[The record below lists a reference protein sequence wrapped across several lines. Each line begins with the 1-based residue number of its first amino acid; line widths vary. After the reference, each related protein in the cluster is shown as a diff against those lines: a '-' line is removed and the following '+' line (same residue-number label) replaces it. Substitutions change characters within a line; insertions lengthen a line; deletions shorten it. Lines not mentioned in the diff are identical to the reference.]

1 MPRRGRAN
9 EHDQRGRPRGGAHV
23 GRRPHRAGAGGQPAG
38 LAAVRGVRARQAR
51 PQPRARRLA
60 ARPRR
65 RDGGARRPRPLH
77 PAQRGREHLGRQG
90 RPHHRVQ
97 PRREGPDVR
106 PERRRGL
113 PPPDVLRDPRRRP
126 PHVSGV
132 DSCGSP
138 GRIHSK
144 ERWMAHEETVYDA
157 LDHAH
162 GGEGQWAFGTGFDEP
177 LAGVDTTVPDG
188 IDPADLGAYCLMLG
202 DDALVLAQRLTQW
215 VTASPE
221 LEEEVAIANTALDL
235 LGQARL
241 LLARAGSVGVLGRSR
256 EHATASIP
264 DEDALAYFRDP
275 DEFRNTAL
283 VEAPNGDFAQ
293 TMVRLLA
300 AAAVRLAVFARL
312 RESRDPVL
320 AAIAAKGVN
329 ELAYHR
335 DHAARWVVRLGDGTE
350 QSHRRAQAGADAGW
364 PLLADVFTA
373 TDVERRLTGV
383 AVDPAEVR
391 QEVCEVLTTVLVRA
405 TLTVPEW
412 PADASPRG
420 RNGEHTPELTELL
433 GTLQGLAREHP
444 AATW

>member
-1 MPRRGRAN
+1 M
-9 EHDQRGRPRGGAHV
+9 V
-23 GRRPHRAGAGGQPAG
+23 
-38 LAAVRGVRARQAR
+38 
-51 PQPRARRLA
+51 
-60 ARPRR
+60 
-65 RDGGARRPRPLH
+65 
-77 PAQRGREHLGRQG
+77 
-90 RPHHRVQ
+90 
-97 PRREGPDVR
+97 
-106 PERRRGL
+106 
-113 PPPDVLRDPRRRP
+113 
-126 PHVSGV
+126 
-132 DSCGSP
+132 
-138 GRIHSK
+138 
-144 ERWMAHEETVYDA
+144 HEETVYEA

-188 IDPADLGAYCLMLG
+188 IDPADLGTYCLMLG

-215 VTASPE
+215 ITAAPE
-221 LEEEVAIANTALDL
+221 LEEEVAVANIALDL

-256 EHATASIP
+256 SLATESIP

-275 DEFRNTAL
+275 YEFRNTAL

-300 AAAVRLAVFARL
+300 AATVRLALFARL

-335 DHAARWVVRLGDGTE
+335 DHAARWVLRLGDGTE
-350 QSHRRAQAGADAGW
+350 ESHRRAQDGAEAVW

-373 TDVERRLTGV
+373 TDVETRLTAAGV
-383 AVDPAEVR
+383 AADPADICEEV
-391 QEVCEVLTTVLVRA
+391 TTVLTEVLERA
-405 TLTVPEW
+405 TLRVPRW
-412 PADASPRG
+412 PDVAAPAG
-420 RNGEHTPELTELL
+420 RLGRHGTELTVLL
-433 GTLQGLAREHP
+433 AELQGLARQYP